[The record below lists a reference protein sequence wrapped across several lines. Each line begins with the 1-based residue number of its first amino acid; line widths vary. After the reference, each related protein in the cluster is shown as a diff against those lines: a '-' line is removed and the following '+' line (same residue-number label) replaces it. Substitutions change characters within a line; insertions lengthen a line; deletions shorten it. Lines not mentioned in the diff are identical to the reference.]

1 MSVLS
6 RYNMCKRVILYP
18 HLPRRRLINR
28 NRRLFCLCIFDFLQ
42 HIFMD
47 NDDSSLVQPGTLSYP
62 GAHSGSTDPF
72 LSSSSESYI
81 QAIVREYSLTLTTML
96 Q

>member
-1 MSVLS
+1 
-6 RYNMCKRVILYP
+6 
-18 HLPRRRLINR
+18 
-28 NRRLFCLCIFDFLQ
+28 
-42 HIFMD
+42 MD

-96 Q
+96 